1 MVTINELVKV
11 TVLDC
16 LGKFLFCPTWVNWK
30 FWGPKLTF
38 LKFSLNLLL
47 GISGIVADDRH

>member
-1 MVTINELVKV
+1 MVTINELIKV